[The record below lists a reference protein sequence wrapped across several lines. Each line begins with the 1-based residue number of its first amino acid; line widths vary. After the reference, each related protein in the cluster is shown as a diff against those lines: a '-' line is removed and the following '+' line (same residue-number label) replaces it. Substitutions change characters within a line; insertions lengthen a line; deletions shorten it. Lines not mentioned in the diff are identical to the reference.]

1 MTERHGT
8 GEAKQL
14 PSQTGL
20 GDQGEENPL
29 SDKATAAAAGSAGD
43 TSASPTIEEV
53 CFSSSLSVAYT
64 GPSECPHVCTAYPG
78 AAHPGCVLT
87 EPKPTCSAASTAAFK
102 AIHSTIKVILVA
114 WNVLYSTARPAN
126 QHPETGLGTLQDCC
140 AELHT
145 PECTCS
151 LSRALAAVC
160 SLLCQL
166 VILTS
171 AVISPSCLPLTS
183 CRASKGLSKP
193 CVTMLTDSAA
203 QTRMLLS
210 RL

>member
-14 PSQTGL
+14 PTQTGR

-53 CFSSSLSVAYT
+53 CFSSCLSVAYT
-64 GPSECPHVCTAYPG
+64 VAGQSECPHVCTAYPG

-87 EPKPTCSAASTAAFK
+87 EPSPTGSAASTAAFK
-102 AIHSTIKVILVA
+102 AIHSTIKAILVLA

-126 QHPETGLGTLQDCC
+126 QHPGTGLGTLQDCC

-160 SLLCQL
+160 GLLCL
-166 VILTS
+166 SVILTS
-171 AVISPSCLPLTS
+171 AAISPSCLPLTS
-183 CRASKGLSKP
+183 C
-193 CVTMLTDSAA
+193 
-203 QTRMLLS
+203 
-210 RL
+210 